1 MVIPRVFISLFSSLI
16 RNKFSSLI
24 SNQKNRI
31 EVKTFNYNLNGQ
43 QLVIRL
49 DEKQGTISDILVDGE
64 HPAVSEADM
73 PAYAAAIALALI
85 AYEVEVVHDE
95 EPGVITLA
103 PTTTS
108 WATPL
113 ALMNNPL

>member
-1 MVIPRVFISLFSSLI
+1 M
-16 RNKFSSLI
+16 
-24 SNQKNRI
+24 
-31 EVKTFNYNLNGQ
+31 KTFKYTINGQ
-43 QLVIRL
+43 ELVIRL
-49 DEKQGTISDILVDGE
+49 DEKQGTISDVLVDGE

-103 PTTTS
+103 PTNTS
-108 WATPL
+108 WAAPS
-113 ALMNNPL
+113 ALMNSL